1 MRRGIFVFPEERV
14 RRFRIRQSAVDFY
27 DSYVFRPAIRR
38 ASPVT
43 IREYFP
49 KVNIVDSWWKTLCT
63 VFRSER
69 NKNTPTVYARRDFNQ
84 ISIHTRTVNIRK
96 SNIIYA
102 RYIRV
107 SYLYKKKTNALYSKN
122 GSE

>member
-1 MRRGIFVFPEERV
+1 LAFENENGETFYPYGGKETPRRLRSTVRFLKLKIRKKNKIRMRRGIFVFPEERV

-49 KVNIVDSWWKTLCT
+49 KVNIVDS
-63 VFRSER
+63 
-69 NKNTPTVYARRDFNQ
+69 
-84 ISIHTRTVNIRK
+84 
-96 SNIIYA
+96 
-102 RYIRV
+102 
-107 SYLYKKKTNALYSKN
+107 
-122 GSE
+122 